1 MASPRE
7 IQKQVTRPTSAV
19 IMMLLWEAFISLFP
33 NAIAPPTE
41 DGIGKIIL
49 AVGLTGVIDKIFSN
63 KKRNNRIF
71 LNQYSLKKKDE
82 VKHDKS

>member
-63 KKRNNRIF
+63 KKEIAEFFKSIF
-71 LNQYSLKKKDE
+71 TKKKDE

>member
-1 MASPRE
+1 MNKARE
-7 IQKQVTRPTSAV
+7 IQKQITRPTSAV
-19 IMMLLWEAFISLFP
+19 VMMLLWEAFISLFP
-33 NAIAPPTE
+33 NAIASPTE

-63 KKRNNRIF
+63 KKEITEFFKSIF
-71 LNQYSLKKKDE
+71 TKKKDE

>member
-41 DGIGKIIL
+41 EGIGKIIL

-63 KKRNNRIF
+63 KKEITEFFKSIF
-71 LNQYSLKKKDE
+71 TKKKDE